1 MSGSCWVSLSLS
13 VLGIFVSI
21 KAVSLG
27 IGRSS
32 SPGAGYFPIIGST
45 LLTIFAVVVLLNDL
59 RGKRERQ
66 FPPLS
71 DMKLLIKVT
80 CSLVLY
86 VLVFTYL
93 GYILSTFLLF
103 LYLLYVGHYS
113 YIATFVIAL
122 AVVLLS
128 YLIFGFWLQVSF
140 PRGPFPF

>member
-1 MSGSCWVSLSLS
+1 MSGSCWVSLSLA

-27 IGRSS
+27 IGNSS

-45 LLTIFAVVVLLNDL
+45 LLTIFAIVVLLNDL
-59 RGKRERQ
+59 RGKRKRQ
-66 FPPLS
+66 FPLLP

-80 CSLVLY
+80 CSLILY
-86 VLVFTYL
+86 VLAFNYL

-103 LYLLYVGHYS
+103 LYLLYVGRYS
-113 YIATFVIAL
+113 YIATFAIAL
-122 AVVLLS
+122 AVVFLS
-128 YLIFGFWLQVSF
+128 YLIFGYWLQVPF